1 MNTKALPLPHSRFH
15 NAYTQ
20 GHFVNYALFKLLIF
34 CSLFTTYAQAQTF
47 DGVRVSIKGGAL
59 YSGIND
65 LQTTILSEPYFLN
78 YSLNSEKKIG
88 YTGGL
93 GVNWELKNS
102 IAALN
107 LDILYAQ
114 QGSDLLFNNMEKN
127 FNYKMQFNYRYLNFP
142 LMIKVYPFEKVH
154 DGLHGFNVGVGPQF
168 GLNLSPENIIY
179 TSDGPGKV
187 PEFGSD
193 LEQQQQLRN
202 VLKGQNNFGLNFHL
216 GYEIVNAGL
225 NFDLNYHHGLT
236 DVVKTEANAYNFI
249 ENKNTNNTIQFT
261 LGWEFLSSYPKKR
274 VLIIR
279 KPRS

>member
-1 MNTKALPLPHSRFH
+1 MHSI
-15 NAYTQ
+15 
-20 GHFVNYALFKLLIF
+20 FKILIF
-34 CSLFTTYAQAQTF
+34 SVLLASYTQAQTF

-65 LQTTILSEPYFLN
+65 LQTTILSEPFFLN

-102 IAALN
+102 IASLN

-114 QGSDLLFNNMEKN
+114 QGSDLLFNNLEKD

-154 DGLHGFNVGVGPQF
+154 DGLHGFNVGAGPQF

-179 TSDGPGKV
+179 TSDGPGKL
-187 PEFGSD
+187 PAFGTD

-202 VLKGQNNFGLNFHL
+202 VLKGQNNFGVNFHL
-216 GYEIVNAGL
+216 GYEFGGAGL
-225 NFDLNYHHGLT
+225 NLELRYHYGLS
-236 DVVKTEANAYNFI
+236 DIVRTEANPYNFI

-274 VLIIR
+274 LIIIR

>member
-1 MNTKALPLPHSRFH
+1 MNTKALPSPLSRFH
-15 NAYTQ
+15 NTYIQ

-34 CSLFTTYAQAQTF
+34 FSLFTDCAHAQTF

-65 LQTTILSEPYFLN
+65 LQTTILSEPFFLN
-78 YSLNSEKKIG
+78 YSLNGEKKIG

-102 IAALN
+102 IASLN

-114 QGSDLLFNNMEKN
+114 QGSDLLFNNLEKD

-154 DGLHGFNVGVGPQF
+154 DGLHGFNVGAGPQF

-179 TSDGPGKV
+179 TSDGPGKL
-187 PEFGSD
+187 PAFGTD

-216 GYEIVNAGL
+216 GYDFGGAGL
-225 NFDLNYHHGLT
+225 NLEFQYHHGLS
-236 DVVKTEANAYNFI
+236 DIVQTEANAYNFI
-249 ENKNTNNTIQFT
+249 ENKNTNNTFQFT

-274 VLIIR
+274 LLIIR